1 MNLPVEIK
9 TFLAEQ
15 SESRLPRSVEFKTGP
30 IVVYLRSGEYINAEN
45 EMRMRAAAISRID
58 VNPAHQGKG
67 RFKEFLTAL
76 EEYAV
81 YLNYHYVRVEQVH
94 NEILR
99 HALSRYGYYP
109 FQDVYVKRLVGSKLS
124 TRQRFEQAMIRH
136 GYTVYEL
143 STQFVAGMDSN
154 PIIAERWF
162 GYQEA
167 MSDHVSVQEAWEAA
181 GGNPGIRATREE
193 LLSTLRMMNEAD
205 EERDDCK

>member
-1 MNLPVEIK
+1 MSLPVEIK

-58 VNPAHQGKG
+58 VKPEFQNKG

-94 NEILR
+94 NKILR
-99 HALSRYGYYP
+99 DALSRYGYYP
-109 FQDVYVKRLVGSKLS
+109 FQDVYVKRLVGSTLS

-143 STQFVAGMDSN
+143 ASQHTGGVDTDEV
-154 PIIAERWF
+154 IAARWF

-167 MSDHVSVQEAWEAA
+167 LTDHVGIQEAWEAA
-181 GGNPGIRATREE
+181 GGNPGIKASREE